1 MKKKENLQL
10 KKWNMKR
17 FKLLNTQQL
26 FVSVLLF
33 LSITTNAQNNLT
45 LENVLAITLKE
56 NIDIKIKTNELNQVE
71 NYEKVGVL
79 GVLPRIK
86 INGSSSVNNGTSSLE
101 FATDDFPSIND
112 ASSESTSI
120 NGNIEFSYNL
130 FNGLGSI
137 YTYQKLKKQSDLKS
151 TELLIQIEQALIKT
165 AKQYYDIAYLQE
177 QNKIYSD
184 LLGVSKERYE
194 RVKIQNEFGNAS
206 KLDLLSAEID
216 LNKDSVNLINSN
228 YDLKV
233 AKNQLNQTLNREL
246 TLDFN
251 VDNKVEINSNLLYSD
266 LNKEIQKNN
275 NNILFQQYLI
285 EVSKK
290 DKKINSSSIFPQ
302 VNISAQYGYNNTES
316 NTSLILDQTSLGLTG
331 YINFTWDIFDGL
343 ARGKINQNKKIEIE
357 SNKLQLIAIE
367 QEIQKEFNST
377 YQLYSNSINLIDI
390 ERRNQSNSEK
400 FFERAKEQFYQ
411 GQLSRNDFRL
421 AQIDLSMSKNRLN
434 QTLYTAKIA
443 ELNLYRLSGKI
454 LEKASD

>member
-17 FKLLNTQQL
+17 FKLLNTKYF

-33 LSITTNAQNNLT
+33 LSININAQNNLT

-86 INGSSSVNNGTSSLE
+86 INSSSSVNNGTSSLE

-184 LLGVSKERYE
+184 LLDVSKERYE

-316 NTSLILDQTSLGLTG
+316 NTSLILDQTNLGLTG

-390 ERRNQSNSEK
+390 ERRNQSTSEK

-454 LEKASD
+454 LEKASY

>member
-17 FKLLNTQQL
+17 FKLLNTKYF
-26 FVSVLLF
+26 FVSFLLF
-33 LSITTNAQNNLT
+33 LSININAQNNLT

-184 LLGVSKERYE
+184 LLDVSKERYE

-233 AKNQLNQTLNREL
+233 AKNQLNQILNREL

-390 ERRNQSNSEK
+390 ERRNQSTSEK

>member
-1 MKKKENLQL
+1 
-10 KKWNMKR
+10 MKR

-390 ERRNQSNSEK
+390 ERRNQSTSEK

>member
-1 MKKKENLQL
+1 
-10 KKWNMKR
+10 MKR
-17 FKLLNTQQL
+17 FNLLNTQHL
-26 FVSVLLF
+26 TVSVLLF
-33 LSITTNAQNNLT
+33 LSITINAQNNLT

-184 LLGVSKERYE
+184 LLDVSKERYE

-377 YQLYSNSINLIDI
+377 YQLYSNSINLINI
-390 ERRNQSNSEK
+390 ERRNQSTSEK

-454 LEKASD
+454 LEKASY

>member
-1 MKKKENLQL
+1 
-10 KKWNMKR
+10 MKR
-17 FKLLNTQQL
+17 FKLLNTQRL

-33 LSITTNAQNNLT
+33 LSITINAQNNLT

-184 LLGVSKERYE
+184 LLDVSKERYE

-246 TLDFN
+246 TLDFY
-251 VDNKVEINSNLLYSD
+251 VDNKVDINSNLVYSD
-266 LNKEIQKNN
+266 LNNEIQKNN

-316 NTSLILDQTSLGLTG
+316 NTSLILDQTSLGLTA

-390 ERRNQSNSEK
+390 ERRNQSTSEK

-454 LEKASD
+454 LDKTN

>member
-1 MKKKENLQL
+1 
-10 KKWNMKR
+10 MKR

-184 LLGVSKERYE
+184 LLDVSKERYE

-290 DKKINSSSIFPQ
+290 DKKINASSIFPQ

-390 ERRNQSNSEK
+390 ERRNQSTSEK

>member
-1 MKKKENLQL
+1 
-10 KKWNMKR
+10 MKR
-17 FKLLNTQQL
+17 FKLQNTHHL

-33 LSITTNAQNNLT
+33 LSITINAQNNLT

-86 INGSSSVNNGTSSLE
+86 INGSSSFNNGTSSLE

-184 LLGVSKERYE
+184 LLDVSKERYE

-251 VDNKVEINSNLLYSD
+251 VDNKVEINSNLVYSD

-390 ERRNQSNSEK
+390 ERRNQSTSEK

-434 QTLYTAKIA
+434 QILYTAKIA

-454 LEKASD
+454 LDKTN

>member
-1 MKKKENLQL
+1 
-10 KKWNMKR
+10 MKR

-184 LLGVSKERYE
+184 LLDVSKERYE

-390 ERRNQSNSEK
+390 ERRNQSTSEK

-434 QTLYTAKIA
+434 KTLYTAKIA

-454 LEKASD
+454 LEKASY

>member
-1 MKKKENLQL
+1 
-10 KKWNMKR
+10 MKR

-184 LLGVSKERYE
+184 LLDVSKERYE
-194 RVKIQNEFGNAS
+194 RVKIQNQFGNAS

-251 VDNKVEINSNLLYSD
+251 VDNKVEINSNLIYSD

-390 ERRNQSNSEK
+390 ERRNQSTSEK

-454 LEKASD
+454 LEKASY

>member
-1 MKKKENLQL
+1 
-10 KKWNMKR
+10 MKR

-165 AKQYYDIAYLQE
+165 AKEYYDIAYLQE

-184 LLGVSKERYE
+184 LLDVSKERYE

-390 ERRNQSNSEK
+390 ERRNQSTSEK

-454 LEKASD
+454 LEKASY

>member
-17 FKLLNTQQL
+17 FKLLSTKYF

-33 LSITTNAQNNLT
+33 LSININAQNNLT

-184 LLGVSKERYE
+184 LLDVSKERYE

-246 TLDFN
+246 TLDFY

-390 ERRNQSNSEK
+390 ERRNQSTSEK

-434 QTLYTAKIA
+434 QILYTAKIA

-454 LEKASD
+454 LDRASD

>member
-1 MKKKENLQL
+1 
-10 KKWNMKR
+10 MKR

-184 LLGVSKERYE
+184 LLDVSKERYE
-194 RVKIQNEFGNAS
+194 RVKIQNQFGNAS

-357 SNKLQLIAIE
+357 SNKLQLIDIE

-390 ERRNQSNSEK
+390 ERRNQSTSEK

-454 LEKASD
+454 LEKASY

>member
-1 MKKKENLQL
+1 
-10 KKWNMKR
+10 MKR
-17 FKLLNTQQL
+17 FKLLNTQRL

-33 LSITTNAQNNLT
+33 LSITINAQNNLT

-184 LLGVSKERYE
+184 LLDVSKERYE

-251 VDNKVEINSNLLYSD
+251 VDNKVEINSNLVYSD

-390 ERRNQSNSEK
+390 ERRNQSTSEK

-454 LEKASD
+454 LDRASD

>member
-1 MKKKENLQL
+1 
-10 KKWNMKR
+10 MKR
-17 FKLLNTQQL
+17 FKLLNTQRL

-33 LSITTNAQNNLT
+33 LSITINAQNNLT

-56 NIDIKIKTNELNQVE
+56 NIEIKIKTNELNQVE

-184 LLGVSKERYE
+184 LLDVSKERYE
-194 RVKIQNEFGNAS
+194 RIKIQNEFGNAS

-251 VDNKVEINSNLLYSD
+251 VDNKVEINSNLVYSD

-390 ERRNQSNSEK
+390 ERRNQSTSEK

-434 QTLYTAKIA
+434 QILYTAKIA

-454 LEKASD
+454 LDKTN